1 MRFCFLLFL
10 LGYNFTVLAQATG
23 NLDEKTGSN
32 QIATPSQ
39 ENQKNRYF
47 IEFYDDL
54 PLATSKKKNI
64 GVKEKTGYR
73 ISQQN
78 RLVADLAKIAP
89 NIRIL
94 SRLTRSRNAI
104 VTMLDANEYEKLIA
118 DPRIKRISPSV
129 DYKLFN
135 TNQVTQTTMNKSLV
149 SIGNT
154 SNQGHGVVI
163 AIMDSGVDYTHPDLG
178 GCVGENCKVI
188 GGYDFFNDDDDPMDS
203 DSHGTAVAG
212 IVAQTAPLA
221 SIFAYKVCNIGICYD
236 HLLIQAIEA
245 AMDPNDDGNFDDAVN
260 IINISFGKD
269 SDAQGTILEET
280 INAATEANILVVV
293 GAGNDGSE
301 NFTLGAIA
309 AIDSALTVAAST
321 DDSKIASFSSRGHA
335 RQNGH
340 GKPDIAA
347 PGVSIQTTG
356 LNGSY
361 QIESGTSLSAPA
373 VSGAAAILLADK
385 PYLKAIELKALLMGT
400 ATDLNDTYSAQG
412 MGLLNLSQALQT
424 TFLVDQA
431 VINLGWFKEIESVK
445 KYRC

>member
-1 MRFCFLLFL
+1 
-10 LGYNFTVLAQATG
+10 
-23 NLDEKTGSN
+23 
-32 QIATPSQ
+32 
-39 ENQKNRYF
+39 
-47 IEFYDDL
+47 
-54 PLATSKKKNI
+54 
-64 GVKEKTGYR
+64 
-73 ISQQN
+73 
-78 RLVADLAKIAP
+78 
-89 NIRIL
+89 
-94 SRLTRSRNAI
+94 
-104 VTMLDANEYEKLIA
+104 
-118 DPRIKRISPSV
+118 
-129 DYKLFN
+129 
-135 TNQVTQTTMNKSLV
+135 LV